1 MFLIAPF
8 AGALARILCG
18 AFAAGMLLLGC
29 AQQPAARPGDQALQ
43 AAASSKTDADDDEE
57 ERPAPPARRA
67 AAEAQAKL
75 PSQELTQAILYE
87 FLLAEVAGQRGSA
100 EVAARAYADLARQTR
115 DPRIARRATEIA
127 IFARINTLAVES
139 ARIWRETDPRSQ
151 RALQILTGLLVNA
164 GRLEEAEPQLKE
176 LLSSEGAN
184 VANAFAQL
192 GRTLG
197 SAQDKEAALRVM
209 QKLADGYSQV
219 PQAHYA
225 IAQVAANAGHGDVAL
240 KEVRTAR
247 DLRPDWDAA
256 VLLEAQLLQ
265 KTSGEDALGS
275 LAGYLQKYPKSR
287 EVRLSYARMLVA
299 EKRFAGARGEF
310 QKLLADFPGNTDVVY
325 AVALLSVQLND
336 YPLAEENLRRL
347 LEMDYRDKSGI
358 RLYLG
363 QIAEEQNKYGDALKW
378 YASVAEGE
386 QFIQAQIRYA
396 QVLSKQG
403 KLPEARA
410 HLQRLEASGGQQRVQ
425 LILAEAQ
432 LLRDASREKEAFEF
446 VGKALDA
453 EPEQPELLY
462 DYAML
467 AERVDRIDLL
477 ESSLR
482 KLIKIRPDYAHAY
495 NALGYSLA
503 ERNMRLAEARELIE
517 QALKLAPDDSFI
529 VDSMGW
535 VLYRMGNLPEALS
548 WLRKAFAERP
558 DPEIAAH
565 LGEVLWVTG
574 DRGEAEKVW
583 LEGSE
588 KNPKNE
594 ILTKTIQ
601 RLKQ

>member
-1 MFLIAPF
+1 MLSQAPLKS
-8 AGALARILCG
+8 ALARILCG
-18 AFAAGMLLLGC
+18 AFVTGALLAGC
-29 AQQPAARPGDQALQ
+29 AQQPAQRSGEQAALQ
-43 AAASSKTDADDDEE
+43 RTAAAGGEE
-57 ERPAPPARRA
+57 KRAVPAPQPKS
-67 AAEAQAKL
+67 EAKPEL
-75 PSQELTQAILYE
+75 PKQELSREILYE
-87 FLLAEVAGQRGSA
+87 LLLAEVAGQRGNPA
-100 EVAARAYADLARQTR
+100 VAAQAYADLARQTR

-127 IFARINTLAVES
+127 LFAHMNTLAIES
-139 ARIWRETDPRSQ
+139 ARIWHETDPGSRRS
-151 RALQILTGLLVNA
+151 LQVLAGLLVNA
-164 GRLEEAEPQLKE
+164 GQLEEAEPHLKE
-176 LLSSEGAN
+176 LLSSEGN

-192 GRTLG
+192 GRTLAG
-197 SAQDKEAALRVM
+197 AKDKEGALRVV
-209 QKLADGYSQV
+209 QDLALGHADV

-225 IAQVAANAGHGDVAL
+225 VAQVAFAAGHDDLAL

-247 DLRPDWDAA
+247 ELRPDWDGA
-256 VLLEAQLLQ
+256 VLLEAEVLQ
-265 KTSGEDALGS
+265 KRSGDEALAS
-275 LAGYLQKYPKSR
+275 LADYLQKYPNSR
-287 EVRLSYARMLVA
+287 EVRLAHARMLVTQ
-299 EKRFAGARGEF
+299 KRYADARGEF
-310 QKLLADFPGNTDVVY
+310 QKLLQDFPGNADVVY
-325 AVALLSVQLND
+325 AVALLSVQLHD

-347 LEMDYRDKSGI
+347 LDMDYRDKDGI

-363 QIAEEQNKYGDALKW
+363 QIAEEQNKYDDALKW
-378 YASVAEGE
+378 YSSVAAGE
-386 QFIQAQIRYA
+386 QFIPAQIRYA

-403 KLPEARA
+403 KLDEARA
-410 HLQRLEASGGQQRVQ
+410 RLRKMAASGGEQRVQ

-432 LLRDASREKEAFEF
+432 LLRDAKREQEAFDF
-446 VGKALDA
+446 IGKALAA
-453 EPEQPELLY
+453 EPDQPELLY

-467 AERVDRIDLL
+467 AERVDRMDVL

-503 ERNMRLAEARELIE
+503 ERNMRLGEARQLIE

-535 VLYRMGNLPEALS
+535 VLYRMGDIPEALS

-574 DRGEAEKVW
+574 KRGEAEKVW
-583 LEGSE
+583 AEASE

-594 ILTKTIQ
+594 ALTKTIQ